1 MNLKEEVKT
10 ISELA
15 NIRILE
21 DEIEKFADEFGRI
34 LNYMDKIGTIPLR
47 EVETRKGTKHYAP
60 LRKDEPQIHPHIPLK
75 PLEGKLYRVP
85 KVI

>member
-21 DEIEKFADEFGRI
+21 DEIEKLADEFGEI
-34 LNYMDKIGTIPLR
+34 LNYMDKIGTIPLH
-47 EVETRKGTKHYAP
+47 EVETRKGAKHYAP
-60 LRKDEPQIHPHIPLK
+60 LRKDEPQIHRRIPLK